1 MDDLRSPRADSPA
14 EPSPDEAT
22 PVEATPNA
30 ATPAALDAATPEAP
44 RETPDTPD
52 TPEMPETPDTPLT
65 STVATAADWIPA
77 PFSNL
82 GTNPFEV
89 HGEPTTLAPLAV
101 LERSVDLFLAH
112 WRTFVALSL
121 PAAVLSL
128 LLDVVA
134 LQGGPAAEAA
144 SGRAAFFWIALV
156 SLYVTIATILAADDA
171 RAGRPVSAARVL
183 QPALRPTGI
192 AAISALVVGLIL
204 VGLVLLPF
212 LLLAGGPSGVVVGL
226 ILIGLAAVA
235 IYGLL
240 RWSLAP
246 VAIGLDRQGPLGG
259 LNASWRI
266 TKKSAWRLAGLLLL
280 VGLVVAPWS
289 LAGILFHVT
298 DYAFVGVVIGL
309 LGAMLVGPILPI
321 ATTLAYGDLTGRPS
335 MGNAPADPNPNG
347 DAAIADGRPAGLPLA
362 APGPT
367 VPRATGRQL
376 RQTYIAGAVL
386 IGLVLLVPSIVLAA
400 PTFGSATQLATNRGA
415 VLAGT
420 GRDDANPCTTLEVAE
435 EFATSDTIYV
445 SGFFSR
451 TVQPTETVMVE
462 FYMDGDQ
469 VGSDPLPAADHPTDC
484 FYMEPI
490 EGLPVGSFRF
500 VARGE
505 RGMLAEGAFRVK

>member
-1 MDDLRSPRADSPA
+1 MDDLPSPRADSPA
-14 EPSPDEAT
+14 EPSADEAT
-22 PVEATPNA
+22 P
-30 ATPAALDAATPEAP
+30 DAATPEAP
-44 RETPDTPD
+44 VPAPAT
-52 TPEMPETPDTPLT
+52 PETPETA
-65 STVATAADWIPA
+65 TVAPAVDWIPT

-82 GTNPFEV
+82 GSGPSEV
-89 HGEPTTLAPLAV
+89 HGEPITLAPLAV

-112 WRTFVALSL
+112 WRTFVVLSL
-121 PAAVLSL
+121 PAAVLSAL
-128 LLDVVA
+128 LNVVA
-134 LQGGPAAEAA
+134 VQGGPASEAA

-171 RAGRPVSAARVL
+171 RTGRPVSAVRVL
-183 QPALRPTGI
+183 QPALRPAGI
-192 AAISALVVGLIL
+192 AAMSSLVVGLIL
-204 VGLVLLPF
+204 VGLLVLPF
-212 LLLAGGPSGVVVGL
+212 LLLAGGPGGVVVGI

-235 IYGLL
+235 GYGLL

-280 VGLVVAPWS
+280 LGLVIAPWT
-289 LAGILFHVT
+289 LAGILFQVT
-298 DYAFVGVVIGL
+298 DYALAGIVIGL
-309 LGAMLVGPILPI
+309 FGAMIVGPILPI

-335 MGNAPADPNPNG
+335 MATAPADPASLG
-347 DAAIADGRPAGLPLA
+347 DATITEVPSAGLPVA
-362 APGPT
+362 EPGPT
-367 VPRATGRQL
+367 APRATGRQL
-376 RQTYIAGAVL
+376 RQTYLAGAVV

-400 PTFGSATQLATNRGA
+400 PTFGSVTQLTTNRGA

-451 TVQPTETVMVE
+451 TVQPTETVTVE

-469 VGSDPLPAADHPTDC
+469 VGSDPLPAAAGPTDC
-484 FYMEPI
+484 FYMQPI
-490 EGLPVGSFRF
+490 DGLPVGSFRF
-500 VARGE
+500 VARGK
-505 RGMLAEGAFRVK
+505 RGMLAEGTFRVK